1 MSFDALL
8 GNERLKENISRSL
21 ASGRSSHF
29 YLISGPRGS
38 GKHTL
43 AQLLAAGLLCQGDH
57 KPCLTCTH
65 CRKVLSGNHPDFIPV
80 RDQDHKN
87 LPVKLVRQIRDE
99 MFIRPNEGAKK
110 IYMFHQ
116 DMGIEGQNALLK
128 VLEEPPSYGVFM
140 ILTENPDTLLP
151 TIRSRCI
158 HLAMTG
164 LSDAC
169 LEKELKKRFPDTA
182 GQDIHA
188 AMTRSGG
195 YLGQA
200 ITLLEGESI
209 FAPQSLS
216 FAEHFLKK
224 DEMNLTL
231 LLVSMEKMKRDQ
243 ALVIFEQWYQILH
256 SALMCRSGMDSLAP
270 NAREIARSRSPR
282 ELLSAIETLQKAI
295 LYTKSNV
302 SVAAICGHLAH
313 ALQ

>member
-8 GNERLKENISRSL
+8 GNERLKENIGRSIQ
-21 ASGRSSHF
+21 SGRASHF
-29 YLISGPRGS
+29 YLISGPQGS

-43 AQLLAAGLLCQGDH
+43 AQLLAAALLCENSK
-57 KPCLTCTH
+57 KPCLTCPH

-80 RDQDHKN
+80 QDPEHKN

-128 VLEEPPSYGVFM
+128 VLEEPPAYGVFL

-151 TIRSRCI
+151 TIRSRCV
-158 HLAMTG
+158 HLALSG
-164 LSDAC
+164 LSD
-169 LEKELKKRFPDTA
+169 ELLKKALQKRFPDA
-182 GQDIHA
+182 DPSDLSA

-200 ITLLEGESI
+200 IALLEGGSI

-216 FAEHFLKK
+216 FAELYLRK
-224 DEMNLTL
+224 DSLNLTL

-243 ALVIFEQWYQILH
+243 AAGIFQQWYAILH

-270 NAREIARSRSPR
+270 HAREIAQSRSSR
-282 ELLSAIETLQKAI
+282 ELLAAIETLQKAI

-302 SVAAICGHLAH
+302 SVAAVCGHLAH

>member
-8 GNERLKENISRSL
+8 GNERLKENISRSIQ
-21 ASGRSSHF
+21 SGRSSHF
-29 YLISGPRGS
+29 YLISGPQGS

-43 AQLLAAGLLCQGDH
+43 ARLLAAALLCVGEQ
-57 KPCLTCTH
+57 KPCGVCPH

-80 RDQDHKN
+80 QDPEHKN
-87 LPVKLVRQIRDE
+87 LPVKMVRQIRDE

-128 VLEEPPSYGVFM
+128 VLEEPPAYGVFM
-140 ILTENPDTLLP
+140 ILTENPDSLLP
-151 TIRSRCI
+151 TIRSRCV

-164 LSDAC
+164 LRDS
-169 LEKELKKRFPDTA
+169 LLQKELAQRFPDA
-182 GQDIHA
+182 DLQDIRA
-188 AMTRSGG
+188 AIVRSGG

-200 ITLLEGESI
+200 ISLLEGESI

-216 FAEHFLKK
+216 FAQHYLKK
-224 DEMNLTL
+224 DALNMTL

-243 ALVIFEQWYQILH
+243 AAAIFEQWYTILH

-270 NAREIARSRSPR
+270 NAREIAQSRSSR
-282 ELLSAIETLQKAI
+282 ELLVAIETLQKAI

-302 SVAAICGHLAH
+302 SVAAVCGHLAH